1 MELFSFIVI
10 CEGRV
15 WTVKFI
21 LYHQLECLL
30 QGADRCIHWCGPHGL
45 SITFPPEI
53 SRKFYFRVWTFLK
66 LLTDL
71 PRFLSTSLCLYESVT
86 MILPNVS
93 GIRYLIWMFWKKAE
107 NFLMHSG
114 KFSFFS
120 CFTSTFMLG
129 WHQRSPDKPIGGER
143 LISLVA
149 LLYQGLC
156 DQLTCAPVYRN
167 SLVTTNA
174 HNHKVS
180 MNVHNVVGLKTAGY
194 KMFTAHS
201 AYFHEIWVND
211 LRYWCQ
217 LGWFRHY

>member
-1 MELFSFIVI
+1 MN
-10 CEGRV
+10 
-15 WTVKFI
+15 
-21 LYHQLECLL
+21 
-30 QGADRCIHWCGPHGL
+30 L
-45 SITFPPEI
+45 SQTGWF
-53 SRKFYFRVWTFLK
+53 
-66 LLTDL
+66 
-71 PRFLSTSLCLYESVT
+71 T
-86 MILPNVS
+86 MILSNVS
-93 GIRYLIWMFWKKAE
+93 GICYLIWMFWKRAE
-107 NFLMHSG
+107 NFLLHSG

-174 HNHKVS
+174 DNHKVS

-201 AYFHEIWVND
+201 AYFHEIWLND